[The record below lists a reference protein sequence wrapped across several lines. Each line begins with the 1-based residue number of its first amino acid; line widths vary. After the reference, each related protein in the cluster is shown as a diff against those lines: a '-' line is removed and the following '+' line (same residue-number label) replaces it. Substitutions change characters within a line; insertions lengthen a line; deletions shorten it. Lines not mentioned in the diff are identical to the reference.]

1 MSETLNIDEQ
11 IKEIDNDIETQ
22 EWFLKR
28 GEALKRLNENE
39 DFQLVMIDG
48 YLEVEAQRV
57 FELLTHPLTT
67 KPEEKSSYLSQLE
80 TIKNIGR
87 YLGCENYAGIV
98 AITANNAK
106 KYISDLVATKQEL
119 IASGKGE

>member
-11 IKEIDNDIETQ
+11 IKEIDNDLETQ
-22 EWFLKR
+22 QCFLNR
-28 GEALKRLNENE
+28 GEALKRLKENE
-39 DFQLVMIDG
+39 DFRLVIFEG

-106 KYISDLVATKQEL
+106 KYISDFVATKQEL